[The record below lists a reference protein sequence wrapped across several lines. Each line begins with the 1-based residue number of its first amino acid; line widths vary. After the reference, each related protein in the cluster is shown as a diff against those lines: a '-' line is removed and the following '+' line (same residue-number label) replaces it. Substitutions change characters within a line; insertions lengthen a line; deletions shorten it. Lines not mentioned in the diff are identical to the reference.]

1 MMGDKKLIDCWKI
14 LLGVPSKNFNA
25 MHLLGK
31 ILLIINALLSSFRGT
46 WWGARHKEWINSIS
60 DIRNDDVESE
70 SNDLWAGFITSYG
83 FLS

>member
-1 MMGDKKLIDCWKI
+1 MMGGKQLTDSWRI
-14 LLGVPSKNFNA
+14 LLGIPSKNFNA
-25 MHLLGK
+25 MHLLGQ

-46 WWGARHKEWINSIS
+46 WWGARRKEWINSIS

-70 SNDLWAGFITSYG
+70 SNDPWAGFITSYG